1 MTDIEQHERRR
12 EIVRGFSDPRV
23 VDRWK
28 HFAPDFRWRMIGT
41 TAVSGYA
48 VGRAGIDEK
57 MAPLRRGLA
66 SNRVYVDAVIGEGDI
81 FVKLA
86 HTEGVTSDGR
96 PFRNELSTV
105 FVFDG
110 DVIIEAIEY
119 LDTAL
124 ISSVVDV
131 VPSSVNDVVHE
142 P

>member
-1 MTDIEQHERRR
+1 VTDIEQRERRR
-12 EIVRGFSDPRV
+12 GIVRGFSDPG
-23 VDRWK
+23 VDRWQ

-41 TAVSGYA
+41 TAVSGVA

-57 MAPLRRGLA
+57 MAPLRRGIA
-66 SNRVYVDAVIGEGDI
+66 SNRVYVDAVIGEGDR

-96 PFRNELSTV
+96 PFRNELATV

-119 LDTAL
+119 VDTAL
-124 ISSVVDV
+124 ISSVVDGG
-131 VPSSVNDVVHE
+131 PRSVDGAVGE